1 MPIVVVEAV
10 APVASWRP
18 PEALTYHRTLPLPPY
33 TALVGMLGAAL
44 GLGLKEVYQYVKE
57 RALRLGVGGW
67 HEGQGR
73 DLWKFQKLESI
84 AEGKEIKTDVLL
96 REFWADVR
104 LALVI
109 EAPDAATAEVVAE
122 AYRRPGFPLTA
133 GPSDALMKAVA
144 VRVEEVQPMPTR
156 RLAYTQV
163 FDAVPPRYVLAESMD
178 QIPLSRIIRA
188 PTVERLPTG
197 FAFDPDQPRRL
208 DGRALVTF
216 IADPIEFDEGVDP
229 VIGYPIEPRSGALLA
244 GPVHHPIKKGTPWII
259 PVHRYDS
266 RTSPPGNSSTTPS
279 PSGKTR
285 PRGSKSSPTGT
296 T

>member
-10 APVASWRP
+10 APVATWRAS
-18 PEALTYHRTLPLPPY
+18 EALTYHRTLPLPPY

-44 GLGLKEVYQYVKE
+44 GLGLKEVYQYVEE

-84 AEGKEIKTDVLL
+84 AEGKEIKSDVLL
-96 REFWADVR
+96 REFWTDIH

-109 EAPDAATAEVVAE
+109 EAPDTATAEVVAG
-122 AYRRPGFPLTA
+122 AYRRPAFPLTA
-133 GPSDALMKAVA
+133 GPSDALMKAVD
-144 VRVEEVQPMPTR
+144 VRVEEVQSMPTR
-156 RLAYTQV
+156 RLAYAQV
-163 FDAVPPRYVLAESMD
+163 FEAVPPLYVLAESMD

-197 FAFDPDQPRRL
+197 FAFEPDQPRRL
-208 DGRALVTF
+208 EGRALVTF
-216 IADPIEFDEGVDP
+216 VADPIELDEGVEP
-229 VIGYPIEPRSGALLA
+229 VIGYPIEPRSRALL
-244 GPVHHPIKKGTPWII
+244 GSFTYHSIKRGTPWII

-266 RTSPPGNSSTTPS
+266 RTSPPPSSSTTPS

-285 PRGSKSSPTGT
+285 PRASKSSPTGT
-296 T
+296 M